1 MEQIVRMLEKPQR
14 YFTAHASWYG
24 AVQTYTVSEITPFF
38 WEDECVM
45 FYVRSG
51 SGFLRV
57 NQTLYPLSQGCF
69 CSMHQFHVFRF
80 EASSEEPLCME
91 VLIYPYP
98 EMAYFV
104 TSFAEDD
111 LAFGESTVVLPACQV
126 DRELVEQLLS
136 LYREEAQCADEDSR
150 LIRLCISD
158 QLRLLYGTAVSVAP
172 LFPMPLCGQ
181 IFLYIGQHSLK
192 ALTPASVAESF
203 HISTLQLNRELR
215 RVCLEGFNA
224 VLRHAQVCNA
234 CACLLRSNVTGTMMA
249 KFAGF
254 KSESALYRDF
264 LRLRGATPQQYREKM
279 LLNRTQAQGLINDQL
294 SEIQVYVME
303 NFRSSVTCDACAQ
316 KLFLTK
322 SIINRLLS
330 EKYGPDITFHKYVNR
345 IRLQFATGLLA
356 SSDLPICDVAMES
369 GFNSVH
375 TFIRLFK
382 LECGETPAQYRER
395 KKRDYA

>member
-1 MEQIVRMLEKPQR
+1 MLPLFYKKNICIELGVGKLYNLLKKEERRMPMEQIVRMLEKPQR

-24 AVQTYTVSEITPFF
+24 VVQTYTVSEITPFF

-181 IFLYIGQHSLK
+181 IFLYIGQHSL
-192 ALTPASVAESF
+192 
-203 HISTLQLNRELR
+203 
-215 RVCLEGFNA
+215 
-224 VLRHAQVCNA
+224 RH
-234 CACLLRSNVTGTMMA
+234 
-249 KFAGF
+249 
-254 KSESALYRDF
+254 
-264 LRLRGATPQQYREKM
+264 
-279 LLNRTQAQGLINDQL
+279 
-294 SEIQVYVME
+294 
-303 NFRSSVTCDACAQ
+303 
-316 KLFLTK
+316 
-322 SIINRLLS
+322 
-330 EKYGPDITFHKYVNR
+330 
-345 IRLQFATGLLA
+345 
-356 SSDLPICDVAMES
+356 
-369 GFNSVH
+369 
-375 TFIRLFK
+375 
-382 LECGETPAQYRER
+382 
-395 KKRDYA
+395 

>member
-24 AVQTYTVSEITPFF
+24 VVQTYTVSEITPFF

-150 LIRLCISD
+150 LIRLCISE
-158 QLRLLYGTAVSVAP
+158 
-172 LFPMPLCGQ
+172 F
-181 IFLYIGQHSLK
+181 
-192 ALTPASVAESF
+192 
-203 HISTLQLNRELR
+203 
-215 RVCLEGFNA
+215 
-224 VLRHAQVCNA
+224 
-234 CACLLRSNVTGTMMA
+234 
-249 KFAGF
+249 
-254 KSESALYRDF
+254 
-264 LRLRGATPQQYREKM
+264 
-279 LLNRTQAQGLINDQL
+279 
-294 SEIQVYVME
+294 
-303 NFRSSVTCDACAQ
+303 
-316 KLFLTK
+316 
-322 SIINRLLS
+322 
-330 EKYGPDITFHKYVNR
+330 
-345 IRLQFATGLLA
+345 
-356 SSDLPICDVAMES
+356 
-369 GFNSVH
+369 
-375 TFIRLFK
+375 
-382 LECGETPAQYRER
+382 
-395 KKRDYA
+395 